1 MTATISALLADST
14 TELTALSGGAAAV
27 DVRALLCHVLGQP
40 SSYLYTW
47 PERKLTA
54 AQLAQFRQLFARR
67 LQGEPVAYILGYRDF
82 WTLRLSVSSATLIP
96 RPETELLVEQALAV
110 LPATP
115 CRVLDLGTGTGAVAL
130 AIASERPDVT
140 VVGVDLMP
148 EAVALA
154 SRNAHDN
161 RLPNAHFIQSD
172 WFDALSDMNP
182 FEVIVS
188 NPPYIDSADPHLQQG
203 DVRFEPA
210 SALVAEESGLA
221 AIRHIGQ
228 TAATYL
234 VDGGWLMVEHG
245 YNQGEAVRSAWKEA
259 GWPDAKTQQDYAGLD
274 RITLAQRL

>member
-1 MTATISALLADST
+1 MTTTISALLADST
-14 TELTALSGGAAAV
+14 TELTALSGSSAAI

-82 WTLRLSVSSATLIP
+82 WTLRLSVSTATLIP
-96 RPETELLVEQALAV
+96 RPETELLVEQALMA

-148 EAVALA
+148 EAVSLA

-161 RLPNAHFIQSD
+161 HIQNAHFIQSD
-172 WFDALSDMNP
+172 WFSALSDMNP
-182 FEVIVS
+182 FDVIVS
-188 NPPYIDSADPHLQQG
+188 NPPYIDGADPHLQQG

-210 SALVAEESGLA
+210 SALVAEENGLA
-221 AIRHIGQ
+221 ALRYIGQ
-228 TAATYL
+228 TAPNYL
-234 VDGGWLMVEHG
+234 VEGGWLMVEHG
-245 YNQGEAVRSAWKEA
+245 YNQGEAVRTAWKDA
-259 GWPDAKTQQDYAGLD
+259 GWQGANTQQDYAGLD
-274 RITLAQRL
+274 RITLAQHI